1 MAWRAGVLKDRLVV
15 SSERA
20 AAANARGPPG
30 VSSMANSAGGA
41 VDGSDDITWDTS
53 ADETDETALERSD
66 ASLVRAACKLAAGG
80 ATPPPSAKRDPVC
93 DGAPACAAFASLLLA
108 ASRLP
113 NSLSRAAPREVR
125 CGCGGRCTE
134 ALERS
139 EPPPAACKLL
149 AAADSRR
156 CRGGSRGL
164 LGGRRSAAAGAAS
177 SCGEKVQARRF
188 SRRARQRPLT

>member
-1 MAWRAGVLKDRLVV
+1 MLV

-80 ATPPPSAKRDPVC
+80 ATPPPSAKKDPVC

-113 NSLSRAAPREVR
+113 SSLSRAAPREVR

-156 CRGGSRGL
+156 CAAAAAAACSEW
-164 LGGRRSAAAGAAS
+164 RRSAAAGAATAAAERKS
-177 SCGEKVQARRF
+177 KLVASAGGRGNA
-188 SRRARQRPLT
+188 PLT